1 MKCAT
6 TVALFSPH
14 TWGRPTAEERAAA
27 GRTTLVG
34 ILARMAAGALLPRPA
49 AAAWPPSVVG
59 GSGCVGSAIVVA
71 MPPGEGEMSK
81 VLGYFHVQHF
91 LALLCEAIH

>member
-1 MKCAT
+1 M
-6 TVALFSPH
+6 
-14 TWGRPTAEERAAA
+14 
-27 GRTTLVG
+27 VG

-71 MPPGEGEMSK
+71 MPPEEGKCEIFSTNRIE
-81 VLGYFHVQHF
+81 GSTER
-91 LALLCEAIH
+91 LAQGCVN